1 MTSVLQVMRTP
12 LSDSDLKEIL
22 GNDLK
27 IIVYSDLSKI
37 NNIRQLLTNE
47 RDCVVILYE
56 EKKLSGHWTCL
67 TREGDLFTFFDPYG
81 IPVDSQLQWINMF
94 QRYKLNEAV
103 PYLSLLLKN
112 EHYIYNRT
120 NFQQD
125 DSKIQTCGDHVCA
138 FLYCFIHCHM
148 NLEQYQD
155 YMKHLKKLT
164 KQPYDYI
171 VAEFIRDKGR

>member
-12 LSDSDLKEIL
+12 LSDSDLKDIL

-37 NNIRQLLTNE
+37 NNLRQLLTNE

-56 EKKLSGHWTCL
+56 EKRLSGHWTCL

-81 IPVDSQLQWINMF
+81 IPVDSQLQWLNMF

-103 PYLSLLLKN
+103 RSY
-112 EHYIYNRT
+112 
-120 NFQQD
+120 
-125 DSKIQTCGDHVCA
+125 
-138 FLYCFIHCHM
+138 
-148 NLEQYQD
+148 
-155 YMKHLKKLT
+155 
-164 KQPYDYI
+164 
-171 VAEFIRDKGR
+171 